1 MKKSLSK
8 ETLINHCEYVA
19 PEGFAAFP
27 EPVYRAST
35 VIFDSVEALRSR
47 EWIGRDS

>member
-27 EPVYRAST
+27 GNG
-35 VIFDSVEALRSR
+35 ISVLPQ
-47 EWIGRDS
+47 